1 MNKTVLNTL
10 LVCIALPLVFA
21 VFGSLDGNTG
31 DIPIILGLAFVIAG
45 LLYILPGII
54 LVLIK
59 ERRQVGK
66 GILLSSAL
74 LLLVGFSLCSMQ
86 SMNFH

>member
-10 LVCIALPLVFA
+10 LVCIAIPLVFG
-21 VFGSLDGNTG
+21 VVGSFDSFGEL
-31 DIPIILGLAFVIAG
+31 PIILGLAFVIAG

-54 LVLIK
+54 LALIK

-66 GILLSSAL
+66 GMLLSSAVL
-74 LLLVGFSLCSMQ
+74 LLIGFSLCNMQ
-86 SMNFH
+86 PLNFH